1 MPYAHLH
8 AEAHPVPAGAGAG
21 NANDLNI
28 LVSVVADSGT
38 PASGLVLTDFVV
50 DAVQQ
55 PPGPP
60 ANIQL
65 NAIATP
71 NPGVAVLALAPAPGD
86 TWAAGVYIFRIDV
99 TRGAHYGQTLL
110 KVEIA

>member
-8 AEAHPVPAGAGAG
+8 AEAHPVIASAG
-21 NANDLNI
+21 NARDLNI
-28 LVSVVADSGT
+28 LVSIVGASGT
-38 PASGLVLTDFVV
+38 PASGMVLTDFVV
-50 DAVQQ
+50 DAVQ
-55 PPGPP
+55 GPT

-86 TWAAGVYIFRIDV
+86 TWAAGVYIFHIDA
-99 TRGAHYGQTLL
+99 TRGAHFGQTLL
-110 KVEIA
+110 KVEVS